1 MEMSLNVVRAIYFSC
16 EINIFLVFF
25 FLRQHAC
32 VCMVGIKSGA
42 PGD

>member
-25 FLRQHAC
+25 LRQHAC